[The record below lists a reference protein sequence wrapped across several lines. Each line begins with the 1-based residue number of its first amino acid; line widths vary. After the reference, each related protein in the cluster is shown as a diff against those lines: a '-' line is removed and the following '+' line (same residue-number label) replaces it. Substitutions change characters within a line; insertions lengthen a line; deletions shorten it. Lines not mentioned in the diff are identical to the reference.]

1 MTKISRYEIDD
12 KVTGSDKWIGSDS
25 QTQYSTKNFTPT
37 KLAVYFN
44 ENQVID
50 IGIPIRYKYDIL
62 EIGDLRLPGTI
73 TFEPQVGTPYNFS
86 SISSFILSKYTLKG
100 NDVTDYLNFLVG
112 SKVLINKADNINLF
126 GLFKITSLIEN
137 LLEPTFFDVTLEY
150 VTGNG
155 SIVEDKDYLI
165 SLVDIPGGDVPTK
178 TSDLINDGE
187 DGVHPFITSEDIDG
201 LATVAYVDQQ
211 DALKVDKVAGKGLS
225 TNDFT
230 DTLKTKLDGI
240 QDGAEVNV
248 NADWDATSGDAQIL
262 NKPTIPAAVT
272 KTSDLTNDGEDGV
285 HPFITAEDIPVVTGF
300 VPYVGATEDV
310 NLGEF
315 GVQLGNIEFDTTP
328 TNAPTGVGSMYWND
342 TDGTADLKLKGG
354 NVTLQIG
361 QEQVTRIV
369 NKTGANLL
377 ESEYKVVYIS
387 GAQGNRLKCGLA
399 LANND
404 ALSNATLGIVT
415 ENIDVNQEGF
425 ITSNGLVRGINT
437 TGSLQSETWI
447 DGDVL
452 YLSPTILG
460 GITNIK
466 PTAPNHTVMVG
477 YVVNSNPS
485 VGSIY
490 VKVQIGFGIT
500 ELHDVSANTPNNNE
514 VLTYESATTLWKPK
528 TIATILGYTPFQ
540 LPSLT
545 SGSVLF
551 SDGTTIAQ
559 KNSNFFWDNT
569 NNRLGIGTN
578 APVAKVQTIT
588 DNFTVAQTY
597 GSYNNTFNQI
607 AGSANQG
614 LLGSYSST
622 LGSYIA
628 SVVPGSGWKNMTYM
642 ALDHIFQIAGI
653 TVMTIKNTTN
663 NLLLNTTTDNGGK
676 LQIKAPGALSTDI
689 ALRVRNSADTGD
701 LMIVN
706 GLGTLSIPS
715 ATDVISAFSIIA
727 PTRSFYFTTNSGGGK
742 FNSISAGP
750 NGATGSAGYFGIVAS
765 SGWGFAISVN
775 DTVLNSLL
783 GAYPTA
789 NNNGD
794 IRIGTQ
800 GTNASSIFS
809 INTTTKGFLP
819 PRMTNAQRIAIATP
833 AVGLMVYCTDT
844 IEGLYINKSTGWTF
858 IV

>member
-25 QTQYSTKNFTPT
+25 QTQYATKNFTPT

-62 EIGDLRLPGTI
+62 ELGDLRLPGTI

-86 SISSFILSKYTLKG
+86 SIASFILSKYTLKG

-126 GLFKITSLIEN
+126 GLFKITGLVEN

-150 VTGNG
+150 ITGNG
-155 SIVEDKDYLI
+155 SMVEDKDYLI
-165 SLVDIPGGDVPTK
+165 SLVDIPGGSIPTK

-211 DALKVDKVAGKGLS
+211 DALKVDKVVGKGLS

-272 KTSDLTNDGEDGV
+272 KTSDLINDGEDGV
-285 HPFITAEDIPVVTGF
+285 HPFITLEDIPAVTGF

-315 GVQLGNIEFDTTP
+315 GVQLGNIEFDITP
-328 TNAPTGVGSMYWND
+328 TNAPTGVGSMFWND
-342 TDGTADLKLKGG
+342 TAGTLDLKLKGG
-354 NVTLQIG
+354 AVTLQIG
-361 QEQVTRIV
+361 QETVARVV
-369 NKTGANLL
+369 NKTATNITLL
-377 ESEYKVVYIS
+377 ESNYQIVRVT
-387 GAQGNRLKCGLA
+387 GAQGQRPKVDLA

-404 ALSNATLGIVT
+404 LNSTTTLGLVT
-415 ENIDVNQEGF
+415 ENILNNQEGF
-425 ITSNGLVRGINT
+425 ITTSGQVQQINT
-437 TGSLQSETWI
+437 TGSLQGETWA

-452 YLSPTILG
+452 YLSGTVAG
-460 GITNIK
+460 RCTNIK
-466 PTAPNHTVMVG
+466 PIAPIHTVIIGFVEYAHITQG
-477 YVVNSNPS
+477 K
-485 VGSIY
+485 IF
-490 VKVQIGFGIT
+490 VKVDNGYELE
-500 ELHDVSANTPNNNE
+500 ELHNVSAIAPNNNE
-514 VLTYESATTLWKPK
+514 VLTYDTPTLLWKPK

-551 SDGTTIAQ
+551 SDGTTITQ

-578 APVAKVQTIT
+578 APAVTFDVTGIARITNGIRVNNVGIAYGPWGQNPLEIGTNGSHFIIQATNGGNTSFGSTVNLGAKV
-588 DNFTVAQTY
+588 
-597 GSYNNTFNQI
+597 G
-607 AGSANQG
+607 
-614 LLGSYSST
+614 
-622 LGSYIA
+622 
-628 SVVPGSGWKNMTYM
+628 
-642 ALDHIFQIAGI
+642 
-653 TVMTIKNTTN
+653 
-663 NLLLNTTTDNGGK
+663 
-676 LQIKAPGALSTDI
+676 IKAPGALSTDI

-701 LMIVN
+701 LMTVD
-706 GLGTLSIPS
+706 GLGVTNSTTFNATVNNLSYKITGINVLDYGNGIRIGNSSSVQKITLL
-715 ATDVISAFSIIA
+715 
-727 PTRSFYFTTNSGGGK
+727 TNSGTAQLTVV
-742 FNSISAGP
+742 NS
-750 NGATGSAGYFGIVAS
+750 GSI
-765 SGWGFAISVN
+765 
-775 DTVLNSLL
+775 L
-783 GAYPTA
+783 
-789 NNNGD
+789 
-794 IRIGTQ
+794 IGTS
-800 GTNASSIFS
+800 TEITSSILNIQS
-809 INTTTKGFLP
+809 TTRGFLP
-819 PRMTNAQRIAIATP
+819 PRMTNAQRLAIATP
-833 AVGLMVYCTDT
+833 AIGLMVYCTDT

-858 IV
+858 II